1 MTLPHPYEVEQGQL
15 SPRRDRPPARLDLE
29 HLLEKLIVVDELHLD
44 VAGCRLRVPEQ
55 QSPTMVAERFR
66 RALAERFLERRP
78 HADEA
83 TWNRFASSLGVAL
96 LNETEAN
103 EGALSEALLLIDG
116 L

>member
-1 MTLPHPYEVEQGQL
+1 VTLPHPYEVEQGQL
-15 SPRRDRPPARLDLE
+15 SPRRNGPPAHLDFE
-29 HLLEKLIVVDELHLD
+29 HLLEKLIVVDDLYLD
-44 VAGCRLRVPEQ
+44 IAGCRLRVPEE

-83 TWNRFASSLGVAL
+83 TWNRFASSLGAAL